1 MAILINNKKQ
11 AQRVSKEHNYSE
23 FWIGR
28 GMANVEYG
36 GSGAGTTVK
45 ALKLRNYQ
53 RAIGNFVKILS
64 AKDVPVLFSGTESY
78 TDFNHVTIAAD
89 ISEKNF
95 DVTAGLALHE
105 ASHLKYTDKEVLE
118 GLMKETGYY
127 ASEIQEIKG
136 LLNLVEDRRIDN
148 LVFKSSPG
156 YKAYYHKLYDH
167 YFRNK
172 EMDRALVMKMDP
184 TYDNYMT
191 CLIGLM
197 NKNFNVNALPG
208 LPEIMALLDVNNIS
222 RLANTAEAL
231 ELSKKIYAIIS
242 AQEAQAEAVKKQQ
255 KTDEDADGE
264 EETTDT
270 QSPQGGGS
278 EGDDSEDDNES
289 DDDSESDDGSESTDG
304 DVEGEPEMT
313 PRQEREVRE
322 AIRAAKALV
331 NGEVNKQKPIRS
343 LQNKL
348 KALQSQDMD
357 YTSVGS
363 GKDKFDCLVVNLHK
377 QAHDVSKLYDL
388 TRKSWRDQTRED
400 RDATSKLRS
409 QLSNVGGYGDR
420 SKEVAEGMQLGAI
433 LGRKLLTR
441 REEKSLETNR
451 LRSGKI
457 DVKRIAH
464 AGYGIES
471 IFNQINISKFKKAN
485 IHLTIDASG
494 SMGGENWNNTI
505 KLAAALGKAVSMI
518 DGLELQI
525 TTRDTDG
532 NNPLVVVLYDSRVNK
547 IQYLT
552 RVLTLAVCN
561 SMTPEGLCLEGL
573 MNKKMLLPST
583 PECDSYLINICD
595 GSPGFNSYGGMH
607 AINHT
612 KGQVKRLKTELGIN
626 HIGFFFGSDQQY
638 GFKQFQM
645 MYGMKESIAIPNASN
660 AMVIAD
666 FMNKQLMTR

>member
-64 AKDVPVLFSGTESY
+64 AKDVPVLFNGTESY
-78 TDFNHVTIAAD
+78 TDFDHVTIAAD

-118 GLMKETGYY
+118 GLMRDGY
-127 ASEIQEIKG
+127 STKLEEIKG

-148 LVFKSSPG
+148 IVFKSSPG

-184 TYDNYMT
+184 TYDNYIT

-197 NKNFNVNALPG
+197 NKNFNANALPG

-231 ELSKKIYAIIS
+231 ELSKKIHAMIHE
-242 AQEAQAEAVKKQQ
+242 QVQLEQAAKVQK

-270 QSPQGGGS
+270 QSSQGGSS
-278 EGDDSEDDNES
+278 EGDDSEEQE
-289 DDDSESDDGSESTDG
+289 DSESNDDSESTDG
-304 DVEGEPEMT
+304 DVEGEPELT
-313 PRQEREVRE
+313 PRQEREIQE
-322 AIRAAKALV
+322 AIKAAKSLV

-348 KALQSQDMD
+348 RALQSQDMD

-363 GKDKFDCLVVNLHK
+363 GKDKFDCLIVNLHK

-388 TRKSWRDQTRED
+388 SQKPWRDQTRED

-409 QLSNVGGYGDR
+409 QLSNVGGQGDR

-547 IQYLT
+547 IQYLS

-573 MNKKMLLPST
+573 LNKKMLLPTT

-595 GSPGFNSYGGMH
+595 GSPGFNSYGGIH

-612 KGQVKRLKTELGIN
+612 KAQVKRLKTELGIN

-666 FMNKQLMTR
+666 FMNKQLMSR

>member
-11 AQRVSKEHNYSE
+11 SERVSKEHNYSE

-95 DVTAGLALHE
+95 DITAGLALHE

-127 ASEIQEIKG
+127 ASELHQIKE
-136 LLNLVEDRRIDN
+136 LLNVIEDRRIDN

-172 EMDRALVMKMDP
+172 EMDRALAMKMDP
-184 TYDNYMT
+184 TFDNYMT

-197 NKNFNVNALPG
+197 NTNFNANALPG

-231 ELSKKIYAIIS
+231 ELSKKIYAMIT
-242 AQEAQAEAVKKQQ
+242 AQEALAAATKKQQ
-255 KTDEDADGE
+255 KTDEEAD
-264 EETTDT
+264 
-270 QSPQGGGS
+270 
-278 EGDDSEDDNES
+278 GDDSEEQ
-289 DDDSESDDGSESTDG
+289 DDSESDDGSESTDG
-304 DVEGEPEMT
+304 DVDGEPELT

-322 AIRAAKALV
+322 AIRAAKSLV

-348 KALQSQDMD
+348 RALQSQDMD

-363 GKDKFDCLVVNLHK
+363 GKDKYDCLIVNLNK
-377 QAHDVSKLYDL
+377 QAHDVSQLYDL
-388 TRKSWRDQTRED
+388 SQKPWTTQTHQD
-400 RDATSKLRS
+400 RQLRSKLAS
-409 QLSNVGGYGDR
+409 QLSNVGAGGDR

-552 RVLTLAVCN
+552 RVLTLAVAN

-573 MNKKMLLPST
+573 INKKMLIPTT

-595 GSPGFNSYGGMH
+595 GSPGFNSYGGMP
-607 AINHT
+607 AISHT
-612 KGQVKRLKTELGIN
+612 KAQVKRLKTELGIN

-638 GFKQFQM
+638 GFRQFQM

>member
-95 DVTAGLALHE
+95 DITAGLALHE

-127 ASEIQEIKG
+127 ASEKQEISG

-148 LVFKSSPG
+148 IVFKSSPG

-242 AQEAQAEAVKKQQ
+242 AQEAIAEAAKVPKK
-255 KTDEDADGE
+255 TEEDADGE

-270 QSPQGGGS
+270 QSSQGGSS
-278 EGDDSEDDNES
+278 EGDDSE
-289 DDDSESDDGSESTDG
+289 DDSESDDGSESTDG

-313 PRQEREVRE
+313 PRQEREMKE
-322 AIRAAKALV
+322 AIRAAKSLV
-331 NGEVNKQKPIRS
+331 NGEVSKQKPIRS

-363 GKDKFDCLVVNLHK
+363 GKDKFDCLIVNLHK
-377 QAHDVSKLYDL
+377 QAHEVSKLYDL
-388 TRKSWRDQTRED
+388 TRKPWRDQTRED
-400 RDATSKLRS
+400 RDAVSKLRN
-409 QLSNVGGYGDR
+409 LSNVGGYGDR
-420 SKEVAEGMQLGAI
+420 TKEVAEGMQLGAI

-525 TTRDTDG
+525 STRDTDG

-552 RVLTLAVCN
+552 RVLTLASAN

-595 GSPGFNSYGGMH
+595 GSPGFNSYGGMP

-612 KGQVKRLKTELGIN
+612 KGQVKRLKAELGIN
-626 HIGFFFGSDQQY
+626 HIGFFFGNDQQY
-638 GFKQFQM
+638 GFRQFQW
-645 MYGMKESIAIPNASN
+645 MYGKKESIAIPNASN